1 MGTINIILLPRS
13 PPQKLFSS
21 MMSST
26 SYAHLFLSFFL
37 FLSKSL
43 TLSTLSPIRRKRPVC
58 LTSWTSCPLLS
69 LQPSGLCVL
78 ETAWRCW
85 DTGFR
90 KSFPRW
96 DAECHQLPLDIDTTV
111 GYVIFD
117 LMNIG
122 FVSPLANI
130 QSSLQSETGGR
141 GRWSWIAV
149 CCQG

>member
-13 PPQKLFSS
+13 PLQNFLRPWCPQHPILISFLLF
-21 MMSST
+21 
-26 SYAHLFLSFFL
+26 FW
-37 FLSKSL
+37 SKSL

-85 DTGFR
+85 DTGFS
-90 KSFPRW
+90 KNFPRW
-96 DAECHQLPLDIDTTV
+96 DAKCHQLSLDTDTTV
-111 GYVIFD
+111 GYIIFD

-122 FVSPLANI
+122 FVSLLADI